1 MAINW
6 AQVLQLTSVLA
17 ATHSSGYG
25 LCSDRVAVHNA
36 LLLSDR
42 DTITRQWFR
51 AWDFGRKYGPVVV
64 TGSSLGF
71 LGAALLDGIN
81 SPNFGLNIAASI
93 SMALVAVYTFFI
105 VFPVNDKLL
114 AAHSK
119 LIDNKKSDDTPQT
132 TDEIRNLAAAWKSAD
147 LKRTLLS
154 TFAGLAGLVA
164 ACRQ

>member
-6 AQVLQLTSVLA
+6 AQVLQLASLLA

-51 AWDFGRKYGPVVV
+51 AWDFGRKYGPFMV
-64 TGSSLGF
+64 TGSGMGF
-71 LGAALLDGIN
+71 LGAALLDGMN
-81 SPNFGLNIAASI
+81 SPTFGLNIAASLF
-93 SMALVAVYTFFI
+93 MGLVVVYTVLI

-114 AAHSK
+114 DAHSK
-119 LIDNKKSDDTPQT
+119 LMSHKRSDDDSQT
-132 TDEIRNLAAAWKSAD
+132 TEEIRTLVAVWKTAD

-154 TFAGLAGLVA
+154 TLAALAGLIA
-164 ACRQ
+164 ACKQ